1 MFYNE
6 RTQRPIGEAFVKLFH
21 GVDPVNDP
29 ETAKAIGI
37 FPIVGLDSN
46 YEVAGYEKQDD
57 YYQAVLFQLTTAE
70 VETVRSFNA
79 KSALID
85 TLSNRVSGL
94 ESDSVVDDA
103 TDTALIT
110 LVASLAQRIQALE
123 EDHQSLM
130 NPQTTDI
137 QTEETST
144 Y

>member
-1 MFYNE
+1 MFYSE
-6 RTQRPIGEAFVKLFH
+6 TLQAPISAYNVKRMY
-21 GVDPVNDP
+21 GINPENDADS
-29 ETAKAIGI
+29 AKRIGI
-37 FPIVGLDSN
+37 YPIVGLDPD

-70 VETVRSFNA
+70 VEAVRSFNT
-79 KSALID
+79 KSAEID

-94 ESDSVVDDA
+94 ESDNVVDDA